1 MSIYTSVEKEQLE
14 SFLESYSIGS
24 LVSFKG
30 IEAGVEN
37 TNYFVTTSVG
47 EYVLTLVESVNSAKA
62 IEIVG
67 FQAQLAA
74 AHLKVA
80 APLQNSAGQLVSEL
94 NGKPAVIATRLA
106 GEPVVESTIAQSGV
120 MGGELAKFHRV
131 SLENNAAA
139 PSSLLDWCSGV
150 FGEIESFIN
159 PEDAA
164 LIKDFLLQFS
174 TMPWSSFESGAV
186 HADLFPDNAL
196 FVGDKLQGVIDF
208 YHTMNAPFV
217 YDLAVM
223 LNAWCYSEEVGC
235 FYPVKEM
242 TMLKEYEVIRA
253 LSDLER
259 EWLKPMRKLAALRFW
274 LSRLKAHYLSRPGA
288 VVSTRDPVGKR
299 QLLLHL
305 DAV

>member
-1 MSIYTSVEKEQLE
+1 MSIYTSVEREQLE

-94 NGKPAVIATRLA
+94 NGKPTVIATRLA
-106 GEPVVESTIAQSGV
+106 GDPVVESTIAQSGV
-120 MGGELAKFHRV
+120 MGNELAKFHRV

-139 PSSLLDWCSGV
+139 PSSLLDWCAGV
-150 FGEIESFIN
+150 LGEIESFIN

-164 LIKDFLLQFS
+164 LIRDFLLQFS
-174 TMPWSSFESGAV
+174 TMPWSSFEAGAV

-196 FVGDKLQGVIDF
+196 FVGDELQGVIDF

-242 TMLKEYEVIRA
+242 TMLKEYEAIRA

>member
-24 LVSFKG
+24 LVNFKG

-47 EYVLTLVESVNSAKA
+47 EYVLTLVESVNAAKA

-94 NGKPAVIATRLA
+94 NGKPAVLATRLA
-106 GEPVVESTIAQSGV
+106 GDPVVESTIAQSGI
-120 MGGELAKFHRV
+120 MGAELAKFHRV

-174 TMPWSSFESGAV
+174 TMPWGSFEAGAV

-196 FVGDKLQGVIDF
+196 FVGDELQGVIDF

-242 TMLKEYEVIRA
+242 TMLKEYEAIRA

-259 EWLKPMRKLAALRFW
+259 EWLRPMRKLAALRFW